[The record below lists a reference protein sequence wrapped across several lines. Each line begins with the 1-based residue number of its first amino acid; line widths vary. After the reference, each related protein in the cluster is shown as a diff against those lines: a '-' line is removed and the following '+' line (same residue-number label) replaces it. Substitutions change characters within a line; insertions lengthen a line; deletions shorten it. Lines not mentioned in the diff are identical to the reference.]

1 MKLKILI
8 LSWLCA
14 VSLFA
19 FSQNPDPNF
28 HIYLCIGQSNMEGAA
43 KIEPMDRSIDSR
55 FKVLQAVSCSN
66 LSRVEG
72 NWYSAAPPLTR
83 CWTGLTPVDY
93 FGKKMVANIPS
104 NIKVGVVIVAI
115 GGCKIELY
123 DKDNFQTYADTAVS
137 WMKGII
143 DEYGG
148 NPYAHLVEMAK
159 IAQNDGVIKGIL
171 LHQGESNTGDSDW
184 PTKVKGVYDNL
195 IADLNLNPDSVPLLA
210 GEVVNADQGGVCSSM
225 NTIIAKLP
233 NTLPNSYVISS
244 KGCKDTTDNL
254 HFNAAGYRELGRRY
268 ATKML
273 SLMGYE
279 PVTYLEPECAVVGSN
294 WDKKGDASASNG
306 YRVSPKTGFN
316 NLSTP
321 PTDNESRIDFT
332 FTANADTNYYVY
344 ARIKCPNTSSDSY
357 WVKMD
362 DGEYILIDGLTSIS
376 WKWTKLGAFELS
388 KGNHILSIAYGDE
401 GTLLDKISITKFDFP
416 PTNLGDVAG
425 NICKPVL
432 STVGIN
438 SPEPASDFDV
448 MNTFPNPF
456 NESTSINF
464 NLNKSS
470 FVSLKIYNLIG
481 LEIAELA
488 GKDYPQGE
496 YNIEFNEKDIPT
508 GIYFCTLNAMGIS
521 ASKKIIKLN

>member
-1 MKLKILI
+1 MKLKIVI
-8 LSWLCA
+8 LSWICTL
-14 VSLFA
+14 SFA
-19 FSQNPDPNF
+19 SFSQDPNF
-28 HIYLCIGQSNMEGAA
+28 HIYLCIGQSNMEGQA
-43 KIEPMDRSIDSR
+43 KIEQIDKSLDSR
-55 FKVLQAVSCSN
+55 FRVLQAVSCSN
-66 LSRVEG
+66 LGRVEG
-72 NWYSAAPPLTR
+72 TWYSAAPPLTR

-115 GGCKIELY
+115 AGCKIELY
-123 DKDNFQTYADTAVS
+123 DRDNFQPYADTAVS

-143 DEYGG
+143 AEYGG

-159 IAQNDGVIKGIL
+159 IAQKDGVIKGIL
-171 LHQGESNTGDSDW
+171 LHQGESNTGDNDW

-210 GEVVNADQGGVCSSM
+210 GEVVNADQGGLCASM
-225 NTIIAKLP
+225 NSIIAKLP

-244 KGCKDTTDNL
+244 KGCKDTTDNI
-254 HFNAAGYRELGRRY
+254 HFNGAGYRELGRRY

-279 PVTYLEPECAVVGSN
+279 PMTYLETECATVGTN

-306 YRVSPKTGFN
+306 YRVSPKTGFS

-321 PTDNESRIDFT
+321 PADNEDKIDFT
-332 FTANADTNYYVY
+332 FTATADTNYFVY
-344 ARIKCPNTSSDSY
+344 ARIKCPSAASDAY

-362 DGEYILIDGLTSIS
+362 DGEYVLLDGLTTSS
-376 WKWTKLGAFELS
+376 WKWTKLGAFDLT
-388 KGNHILSIAYGDE
+388 KGTHNLSIGICEE
-401 GTLLDKISITKFDFP
+401 GTSIDKVSVSKFDFP
-416 PTNLGDVAG
+416 PTNLGDVAV

-432 STVGIN
+432 STVGI
-438 SPEPASDFDV
+438 SPDPTSDF
-448 MNTFPNPF
+448 NALESYPNPF
-456 NESTSINF
+456 TDKTNIKFQLT
-464 NLNKSS
+464 KSS

-488 GKDYPQGE
+488 RKEFPQGE
-496 YNIEFNEKDIPT
+496 NLIEYNTKELPT
-508 GIYFCTLNAMGIS
+508 GIYFCTLKANG
-521 ASKKIIKLN
+521 ASLSTKIIKFN